1 MQLTHLLAAGLSTAL
16 VSAKATN
23 SRRTVACD
31 FGTTADSGATCES
44 FASSWGMSVNDLKD
58 LNPGIT
64 CPNLDIND
72 SYCVIG
78 TVTKDPAATTFKT
91 STTKQ
96 ASPTTKQASPTTTK
110 APSTTTETSGNTPQ
124 MPGLAEDCD
133 GFHKIASGDQCDNVA
148 NRYGI
153 SVDQFR
159 SWNSEVNDS
168 MYLSFQTLQPLTC
181 ILHRMLKSLARLLRL
196 RSRFP
201 QASDAWYRRYLHVL
215 PPGWGPGQLLVNLH
229 RCRTFVR

>member
-1 MQLTHLLAAGLSTAL
+1 MQLTHLFAAGLSTAL

-31 FGTTADSGATCES
+31 FSTTADNGATCES

-58 LNPGIT
+58 LNPGIK
-64 CPNLDIND
+64 CPNLDTND
-72 SYCVIG
+72 LYCVIG

-91 STTKQ
+91 STTKK
-96 ASPTTKQASPTTTK
+96 ASPTTKEPSPTTTK
-110 APSTTTETSGNTPQ
+110 APATTTEASANTPQ

-133 GFHKIASGDQCDNVA
+133 GFHKIASGDQCDNIA

-153 SVDQFR
+153 SVDQFQ

-168 MYLSFQTLQPLTC
+168 MYFSFQQQFEIDMYPL
-181 ILHRMLKSLARLLRL
+181 RMHKPLARLLRL
-196 RSRFP
+196 RPRFP
-201 QASDAWYRRYLHVL
+201 QAPDARHCRRLQGL
-215 PPGWGPGQLLVNLH
+215 SPGRRRGQLLVDLQ
-229 RCRTFVR
+229 RGGT